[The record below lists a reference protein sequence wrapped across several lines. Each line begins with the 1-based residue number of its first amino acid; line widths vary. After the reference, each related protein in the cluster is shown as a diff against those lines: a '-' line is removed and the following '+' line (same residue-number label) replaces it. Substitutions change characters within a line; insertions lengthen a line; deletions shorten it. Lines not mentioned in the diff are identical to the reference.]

1 MNRTSPRRLLLAAL
15 LRLALVVAL
24 FAAGWS
30 VYRQL
35 PQSLPP
41 ALGDTERR
49 HETRVHI
56 ILQRTVNQSVLK
68 TQIPV
73 QLYSINVAAA
83 QREFI
88 AERPK
93 GTRLEEFI
101 TRKMRG
107 RPIIE
112 GRLDE
117 RGETTVNASPGT
129 WWIHA
134 TLPGPEEITWRLR
147 VNVAGREQTIELTPE
162 NAYTRAKN
170 F

>member
-1 MNRTSPRRLLLAAL
+1 MLLASF
-15 LRLALVVAL
+15 LRLALLVAL

-30 VYRQL
+30 IYRHL
-35 PQSLPP
+35 PRSLPP
-41 ALGDTERR
+41 TLADIEHTN
-49 HETRVHI
+49 ETRLHI
-56 ILQRTVNQSVLK
+56 ILQRTVNDSVLK

-93 GTRLEEFI
+93 GTRLEDFI

-107 RPIIE
+107 RPVIE

-117 RGETTVNASPGT
+117 RGEATLSAPPGT

-134 TLPGPEEITWRLR
+134 TLPGAEEITWRLR

-162 NAYTRAKN
+162 NAYTRAKR